1 MRFLHTSD
9 WHVGK
14 VLKGHDRL
22 DEHRAVLAEIVAIAD
37 EQRVDAVFVVG
48 DLFETALPSPDAQQ
62 LVWETLIALRRTGAE
77 VIVVAGNHDNAG
89 LFEAMSA
96 LFAAIG
102 ITMVGRPRRPNAG
115 GIVRFS
121 ARETG
126 EPVEVALL
134 PFVSQRGIVTSLH
147 LMGEDMAAAQLSQ
160 TYALRMQRVISAL
173 SDAFTSDAIRVF
185 LVHAHVHGGLLGG
198 GEREA
203 QTIFDY
209 GISPAVFP
217 TTAHYVGLGH
227 LHRMQKV
234 AGPCPIHY
242 CGSPVQVDFGEEAD
256 SKQVLLVEVS
266 PRTPARATP
275 VRLTQPR
282 VLRTVEGSESE
293 LRQRQGE
300 FVDLPDRLQWF
311 GLNQV
316 AGQRTLILTALALLI
331 LLGLALRHL
340 AAGRFIYAVGS
351 DVEAARLAG
360 IRPQLTTFFVF
371 VFMGALVG
379 LAALM
384 NVVQSPQ
391 VDPKSGSGLEL
402 KVIAAAVVGGVG
414 VSGGR
419 GRLWGVFVGLLLL
432 ACINP
437 ALTHL
442 HVAAYWEKAVQGTFI
457 LLAVVAD
464 GWSTRKQSHS
474 S

>member
-300 FVDLPDRLQWF
+300 FGDALLRIRVKDTPRSAGLADRIREWFPNALEVRIEIETVDESTRPEARHDLRSPAALFADFLAESNVSDER
-311 GLNQV
+311 
-316 AGQRTLILTALALLI
+316 LTALFSQLLDAAT
-331 LLGLALRHL
+331 LG
-340 AAGRFIYAVGS
+340 
-351 DVEAARLAG
+351 EAALPIG
-360 IRPQLTTFFVF
+360 MV
-371 VFMGALVG
+371 
-379 LAALM
+379 
-384 NVVQSPQ
+384 
-391 VDPKSGSGLEL
+391 
-402 KVIAAAVVGGVG
+402 
-414 VSGGR
+414 
-419 GRLWGVFVGLLLL
+419 
-432 ACINP
+432 
-437 ALTHL
+437 
-442 HVAAYWEKAVQGTFI
+442 
-457 LLAVVAD
+457 
-464 GWSTRKQSHS
+464 
-474 S
+474 